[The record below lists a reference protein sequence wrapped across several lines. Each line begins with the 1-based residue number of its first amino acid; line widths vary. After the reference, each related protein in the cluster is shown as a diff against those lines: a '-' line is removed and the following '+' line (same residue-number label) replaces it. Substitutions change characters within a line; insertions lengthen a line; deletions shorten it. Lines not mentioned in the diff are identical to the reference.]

1 MPGRDDGSIDRNAR
15 ERAGIL
21 AVDDDQRSLAML
33 EAVLAPIAD
42 VVAVASG
49 EDALEAAEA
58 HDFDA
63 ILLDVQL
70 PRMDGF
76 ETARR
81 LRARPGTQHVPIIF
95 LTGQIGDEQVRRG
108 YALGAAD
115 YLLKPFDPDILAAKV
130 QVFVDLADLRRET
143 AILTHR
149 SLHDALTGLPN
160 RTLYLNRLQ
169 HALARLARNPAL
181 VGVVFF
187 DLDGF
192 KAINDR
198 LGHGAGDRVLVEA
211 ATRLQ
216 ANIRATDTAARFAG
230 DEFLL
235 LLEDLH
241 EEHEVDV
248 LVERLEAALAAPYEG
263 AGRAHV
269 SATPGVAVTDDP
281 RIGPE
286 TLIALADERMLR
298 NKARRR
304 SGRRAAVR

>member
-1 MPGRDDGSIDRNAR
+1 MESPR
-15 ERAGIL
+15 ETTGIL
-21 AVDDDQRSLAML
+21 AVDDDPLSLAML
-33 EAVLAPIAD
+33 EAVLTPIAK
-42 VVAVASG
+42 VTTAASG
-49 EDALEAAEA
+49 EQALEAAA
-58 HDFDA
+58 ARDFAA

-70 PRMDGF
+70 PRIDGF
-76 ETARR
+76 ETARQ
-81 LRARPGTQHVPIIF
+81 LRARPASRHVPIIF

-115 YLLKPFDPDILAAKV
+115 YLLKPFDPEILAAKV
-130 QVFVDLADLRRET
+130 QVFIDLARLRSET

-160 RTLYLNRLQ
+160 RTLFLNRLE

-181 VGVVFF
+181 LGVVFF

-198 LGHGAGDRVLVEA
+198 LGHAAGDHVLVEA

-235 LLEDLH
+235 LLEGLH
-241 EEHEVDV
+241 EEHEVKF
-248 LVERLEAALAAPYEG
+248 LVGRLEEALGAPYEA
-263 AGRAHV
+263 AGRSHI
-269 SATPGVAVTDDP
+269 SATAGVAMTDDP
-281 RIGPE
+281 QADAE
-286 TLIALADERMLR
+286 KLIALADERMLR

-304 SGRRAAVR
+304 SRRDTPGRPALR

>member
-1 MPGRDDGSIDRNAR
+1 LEALR
-15 ERAGIL
+15 EKTGIL
-21 AVDDDQRSLAML
+21 AVDDDPISLAML
-33 EAVLAPIAD
+33 EAVLTPIAD
-42 VVAVASG
+42 VTTVTSG
-49 EDALEAAEA
+49 EEALEAAAARE
-58 HDFDA
+58 FDA

-70 PRMDGF
+70 PRIDGF

-81 LRARPGTQHVPIIF
+81 LRASPATQHVPIIF
-95 LTGQIGDEQVRRG
+95 LTGQIGEEQVRRG

-115 YLLKPFDPDILAAKV
+115 YLLKPFDPEILVAKV
-130 QVFVDLADLRRET
+130 QVFVDLARLRRET

-160 RTLYLNRLQ
+160 RTLFLNRLE

-241 EEHEVDV
+241 EEHEIQF
-248 LVERLEAALAAPYEG
+248 LVTRLEAALGAPYEA

-269 SATPGVAVTDDP
+269 TATAGVAFTDDP
-281 RIGPE
+281 AADGE
-286 TLIALADERMLR
+286 KLIALADERMLR
-298 NKARRR
+298 NKVRKRSLRRTA
-304 SGRRAAVR
+304 RRAAVR